1 MELTAC
7 SAGIDSSKNR
17 VPAVAAEGGLCQSP
31 GSRPDTR
38 QVPGLW
44 VCDLHTE
51 VKGLAASVQV
61 KRCNLARRGHFSNPA
76 ASEFMFQ
83 VSFSD

>member
-7 SAGIDSSKNR
+7 KNR
-17 VPAVAAEGGLCQSP
+17 GPAVAAEGGICQSP
-31 GSRPDTR
+31 GSWPDTR

-51 VKGLAASVQV
+51 VKGLTVSVQV
-61 KRCNLARRGHFSNPA
+61 KRCNLARRGHCSIPA

-83 VSFSD
+83 VSFIQ